1 MIPTS
6 ERMLLHSGGTL
17 VPDEL
22 KSGFAT
28 RAAKFRKHTFD
39 ILTGPPALAFVPAF
53 SLAAFWFGGE
63 GALLVVAALVPAAYL
78 IAGGFGAGISHLK
91 AGRFTKNGL
100 MTRAAMEAHC
110 EEVFDHAQ
118 ENDLNSCIHMIEI
131 EGFADFSE
139 RYGATAAET
148 IIQRM
153 GERLTGIVRDGD
165 VIGQIGDARFV
176 VCVTPMRQL
185 SLELCIQLAGR
196 LQTAAEEPFSIDGTV
211 VYTDVCIG
219 FCQHQRAP
227 EKKGSEWLEAAAIA
241 LRSAQ
246 ARGASSIRAYSDQM
260 HQELKSRRALN
271 EDVVAALDSG
281 EIAPWFKLQL
291 CTNTGRITGFEA
303 LARWTHPVRGVI
315 SPPDFLPAIESLN
328 LLERLAEVMM
338 YHSFRALKQWD
349 AKGADI
355 PQVGVNFAGS
365 ELSNPRLLEKIQ
377 WDLDRFEL
385 TPDRLAVEVL
395 ETVVASA
402 PDGMITRNINAL
414 GALGCR
420 IGLDDFGTGNAS
432 IASIRRFSVNRIKI
446 DRSFV
451 MKADRDP
458 EQQRMIS
465 AILTMA
471 ERLQVETLAEGVET
485 VGEHVML
492 AQLGCNHV
500 QGFGIARPMPFD
512 QTLDWI
518 AAHNAKLQ
526 DVPQIVQTRKK

>member
-1 MIPTS
+1 MPNTKRKRIISGLTVLRKRIFILLTS
-6 ERMLLHSGGTL
+6 
-17 VPDEL
+17 
-22 KSGFAT
+22 
-28 RAAKFRKHTFD
+28 
-39 ILTGPPALAFVPAF
+39 PPALAFVPAF

-63 GALLVVAALVPAAYL
+63 GALLVVAALVPVVYLLFGGLGAAV
-78 IAGGFGAGISHLK
+78 GHLQ
-91 AGRFTKNGL
+91 GPVTTRNGL
-100 MTRAAMEAHC
+100 LARASMAARC
-110 EEVFDHAQ
+110 EEIFSEAIETGFQSTVHVV
-118 ENDLNSCIHMIEI
+118 EI
-131 EGFADFSE
+131 EAFTDLVD
-139 RYGATAAET
+139 RYGPAAGDLV
-148 IIQRM
+148 IQRV
-153 GERLTGIVRDGD
+153 GERLTGVMRDGD
-165 VIGQIGDARFV
+165 VIGQIGDARFA
-176 VCVTPMRQL
+176 VCVNPVRQL

-196 LQTAAEEPFSIDGTV
+196 LQAAAEEPISLDGTIIYV
-211 VYTDVCIG
+211 DVCIG
-219 FCQHQRAP
+219 FCQHSRAP
-227 EKKGSEWLEAAAIA
+227 DRQASQWLEAACIA

-260 HQELKSRRALN
+260 HQERKTRRALH
-271 EDVVAALDSG
+271 EDVVTALEAG
-281 EIAPWFKLQL
+281 EIAPWFQPQI
-291 CTNTGRITGFEA
+291 CTDTGRITGFEA
-303 LARWTHPVRGVI
+303 LARWTHPIRGVI
-315 SPPDFLPAIESLN
+315 PPVEFLPAIEATN

-349 AKGADI
+349 AAGVSV

-365 ELSNPRLLEKIQ
+365 ELSNPRLLEKIK

-395 ETVVASA
+395 ETVVASS
-402 PDGMITRNINAL
+402 PDDIITRNIHAL
-414 GALGCR
+414 GELGCR
-420 IGLDDFGTGNAS
+420 IDLDDFGTGNAS
-432 IASIRRFSVNRIKI
+432 LASIRRFSVSRIKI

-485 VGEHVML
+485 VGEHVLL

-518 AAHNAKLQ
+518 QAHNAKLQ
-526 DVPQIVQTRKK
+526 DVPQILQSKRK